1 MVFVVVLPFAAVI
14 PVAFVAASVAVV
26 AAAVVE
32 FHLLVYCNAVEMA
45 LPALYFDLLAMMATW
60 VLLLISTTAAEV

>member
-14 PVAFVAASVAVV
+14 PVAFVAASVVV
-26 AAAVVE
+26 AAAAVVG
-32 FHLLVYCNAVEMA
+32 FHLLVYCNAVEMG